1 MPPEPGAIF
10 GSLLAKCI
18 GDDYAEEDSKKV
30 AEGVAFLVLGAV
42 CSVLTTYFLSMAGL
56 LL

>member
-18 GDDYAEEDSKKV
+18 RDDYAEEDSKKV

>member
-10 GSLLAKCI
+10 GSLLARCI
-18 GDDYAEEDSKKV
+18 RDDYAEEDSKKV